1 MTWREKVNPLK
12 SGTKQGCPMSP
23 YRFYIVIEVLP
34 RAIGKQKKKKKD
46 QGDSNWK
53 GKSQI
58 FVICRHYDSM

>member
-23 YRFYIVIEVLP
+23 YRFYKVIEVLP
-34 RAIGKQKKKKKD
+34 RAIGKQKKKD
-46 QGDSNWK
+46 QEDSNWK

-58 FVICRHYDSM
+58 LVICRHYDSM